1 MKKRGFALLLTC
13 ALVLVGAAGCGG
25 GGTTGGA
32 DADVIKIGAMGPLTG
47 DLAIYGT
54 AVDNG
59 IKLAVEEINAAGGI
73 LGKQVECTFL
83 DEKGDST
90 EAVNAYNRL
99 VQNAQVVAIIGDVT
113 STPSIAVAQASVQD
127 GIPVVTATGT
137 DASITQAGENV
148 FRVCF
153 IDPYQGEVMAS
164 YAMNK
169 LNAKKAAILY
179 NASND
184 YSIGLTKAF
193 EEEAAKGTL
202 QIVAK
207 ESYNKGDVDFKTQL
221 TKIAA
226 SGADVLFL
234 PEYYEEVA
242 QIIPQAKAA
251 GIEMT
256 MLGADGWDGVKDKV
270 QDKAQLEGALF
281 CCGYSP
287 ESTDENL
294 QAFIQKYKD
303 KYGEE
308 PKGFAAQGY
317 DAMYLLKAAMEK
329 AGSTEKT
336 AVVAALKGIDFTGVT
351 GEIVFDENRNPIKG
365 VVVNT
370 FKDGEVKF
378 VENYEK

>member
-25 GGTTGGA
+25 GGTTGGT

-47 DLAIYGT
+47 DLSIYGT

-99 VQNAQVVAIIGDVT
+99 VQNEKVVAIIGDVT

-153 IDPYQGEVMAS
+153 TDPYQGEVMAS
-164 YAMNK
+164 YAVNK

-184 YSIGLTKAF
+184 YSIGLTKSF
-193 EEEAAKGTL
+193 EEEAAKDNL

-336 AVVAALKGIDFTGVT
+336 AVVAALKDIDFTGVT
-351 GEIVFDENRNPIKG
+351 GKIVFDENRDPIKG

>member
-13 ALVLVGAAGCGG
+13 ALVLVGEAGCGG

-99 VQNAQVVAIIGDVT
+99 VQNEQVVAIIGDVT

-193 EEEAAKGTL
+193 EEEAAKGNL

>member
-99 VQNAQVVAIIGDVT
+99 VQNEQVVAIIGDVT

-193 EEEAAKGTL
+193 EEEAAKGNL

-251 GIEMT
+251 GIEMA

-351 GEIVFDENRNPIKG
+351 GKIVFDENRNPIKG

>member
-99 VQNAQVVAIIGDVT
+99 VQNEQVVAIIGDVT

-153 IDPYQGEVMAS
+153 IDPYQG
-164 YAMNK
+164 
-169 LNAKKAAILY
+169 
-179 NASND
+179 
-184 YSIGLTKAF
+184 
-193 EEEAAKGTL
+193 
-202 QIVAK
+202 
-207 ESYNKGDVDFKTQL
+207 
-221 TKIAA
+221 
-226 SGADVLFL
+226 
-234 PEYYEEVA
+234 
-242 QIIPQAKAA
+242 
-251 GIEMT
+251 
-256 MLGADGWDGVKDKV
+256 
-270 QDKAQLEGALF
+270 
-281 CCGYSP
+281 
-287 ESTDENL
+287 
-294 QAFIQKYKD
+294 
-303 KYGEE
+303 
-308 PKGFAAQGY
+308 
-317 DAMYLLKAAMEK
+317 
-329 AGSTEKT
+329 
-336 AVVAALKGIDFTGVT
+336 
-351 GEIVFDENRNPIKG
+351 
-365 VVVNT
+365 
-370 FKDGEVKF
+370 
-378 VENYEK
+378 

>member
-99 VQNAQVVAIIGDVT
+99 VQNEQVVAIIGDVT

-193 EEEAAKGTL
+193 EEEAAKGNL

-336 AVVAALKGIDFTGVT
+336 AVVAALKGIDFMGVT